1 MSTAAAHDGPYLDA
15 EARRRLD
22 DLTSQLEDRPD
33 KIATIFPAAARVVAR
48 GPADPD
54 DPEGIRRPRLEDQA
68 RVALLHTVAKVW
80 RDDPGRL
87 TSEIANLYWYGDADE
102 KRAVLHALAT
112 VSPESELLLPLI
124 DDALR
129 TNDIRLVAAALGDYG
144 ASHLSPEAWR
154 QGVLKCL
161 FVGVPLEA
169 VSQLDERADADL
181 ARMVADFCKERAAA
195 GRDLPSDAWRVLDRF
210 PDAAQAVTAMTTTEA

>member
-1 MSTAAAHDGPYLDA
+1 
-15 EARRRLD
+15 
-22 DLTSQLEDRPD
+22 
-33 KIATIFPAAARVVAR
+33 
-48 GPADPD
+48 
-54 DPEGIRRPRLEDQA
+54 
-68 RVALLHTVAKVW
+68 VAKAW

-112 VSPESELLLPLI
+112 VSPEGEPRLTLLPLV

-129 TNDIRLVAAALGDYG
+129 TNDSRLVAAALGDFG
-144 ASHLSPEAWR
+144 ASHLNPEAWR

-169 VSQLDERADADL
+169 VAQLDERADEDL

-210 PDAAQAVTAMTTTEA
+210 PDAAQAVAAITTTEA